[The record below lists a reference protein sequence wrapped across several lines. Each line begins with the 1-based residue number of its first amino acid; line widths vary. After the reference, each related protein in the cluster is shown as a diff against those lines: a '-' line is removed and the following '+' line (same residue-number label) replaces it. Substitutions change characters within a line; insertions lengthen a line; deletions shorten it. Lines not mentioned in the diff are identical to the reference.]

1 MYHETSAYQQQSHEA
16 PTYKY
21 LRIFLG
27 VGIVKLVI
35 GCVSLLLGV
44 WAEYIRISSAHS
56 DYFEVYSPLWCAPF
70 FIVAGGNGIN
80 LSRKPSDVKMFTT
93 MILAIVSAILGL
105 VMYGFELMD
114 SIQMND
120 VYFVLEDDHVALE
133 ILHGILTALGFLNFL
148 FAKVLVAFC
157 AVEYCKQR
165 KKQRTYTTSA
175 RTPLLGYGDSCSR
188 TSFDPNHISVE
199 TYPYTNYTST
209 RSQVGSYA
217 GSISFKSD
225 A

>member
-1 MYHETSAYQQQSHEA
+1 MYHETSAYQKHET
-16 PTYKY
+16 PDYKY

-27 VGIVKLVI
+27 VGVVKLVV
-35 GCVSLLLGV
+35 GCVSVLLGV
-44 WAEYIRISSAHS
+44 WAEYIRINSAHS

-70 FIVAGGNGIN
+70 FIVAGGKGVN
-80 LSRKPSDVKMFTT
+80 LSCKPSDKKMFTT
-93 MILAIVSAILGL
+93 MILAIVSGILGL
-105 VMYGFELMD
+105 VMYGFELVD
-114 SIQMND
+114 SIQMDD
-120 VYFVLEDDHVALE
+120 VYFVLEDDHVALK

-165 KKQRTYTTSA
+165 KKQRTYIESS

-188 TSFDPNHISVE
+188 RSFGVE
-199 TYPYTNYTST
+199 AYPYTNYTST
-209 RSQVGSYA
+209 RGQAGSYA
-217 GSISFKSD
+217 GSIPFKSD